1 MQTLSLLKY
10 EFLRVLATDL
20 NHGNSQ
26 DFDMIPEP
34 TRHERKSMTKLY
46 IEAITFGNYALE
58 QMTKRVRI
66 FSQDQSGAT
75 AVEYSLIVALVA
87 IAITAAATTLGTN
100 VSNLFNHAACS
111 VRSGVWTAATNTCT
125 P

>member
-1 MQTLSLLKY
+1 M
-10 EFLRVLATDL
+10 LATDL
-20 NHGNSQ
+20 SRGISQ
-26 DFDMIPEP
+26 DFDMIPQP
-34 TRHERKSMTKLY
+34 TRYERKTMTRMY
-46 IEAITFGNYALE
+46 IEAISFGNFAFGKIG
-58 QMTKRVRI
+58 KRLKS
-66 FSQDQSGAT
+66 FSENQSGAT

>member
-1 MQTLSLLKY
+1 M
-10 EFLRVLATDL
+10 
-20 NHGNSQ
+20 
-26 DFDMIPEP
+26 
-34 TRHERKSMTKLY
+34 TRIY
-46 IEAITFGNYALE
+46 IEAITFGNYALG
-58 QMTKRVRI
+58 QIGKKVKS
-66 FSQDQSGAT
+66 FSDDQGGAT

-100 VSNLFNHAACS
+100 VSNLFERAACS